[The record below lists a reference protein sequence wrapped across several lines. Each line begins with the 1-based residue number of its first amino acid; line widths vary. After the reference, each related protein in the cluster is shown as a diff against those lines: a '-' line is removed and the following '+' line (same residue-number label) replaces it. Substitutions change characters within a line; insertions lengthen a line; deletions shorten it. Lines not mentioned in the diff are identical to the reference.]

1 MSHYNYPIYH
11 PCTWGV
17 WSPGNR
23 DLQQGKKNPVVEQ
36 NPALKADIPEGSGKL
51 HNADEPDLE
60 TQIGS

>member
-1 MSHYNYPIYH
+1 VFGALEIVICNSA
-11 PCTWGV
+11 
-17 WSPGNR
+17 
-23 DLQQGKKNPVVEQ
+23 KKKTVVEQ